1 MAHERGSNV
10 EADDF
15 FVEGQQLMQKE
26 REERLAWE
34 LRHAEALVVEEV
46 GYGDGSD
53 EAINLLEGR
62 IKREQL
68 KQSLFEYL
76 RAELV
81 TSD

>member
-76 RAELV
+76 RAE
-81 TSD
+81 